1 MWKYNWFLYIDLI
14 FYNRAN
20 LFALV
25 KLLYISLE
33 VLYTRSCPLHI
44 ASFISSFPNCLS
56 VISFSCLI
64 SLVKMSSTL
73 LNRSGEIR
81 HPCLV
86 LDLSGEKKLFVFL
99 IKYETVCFLWSGSVS
114 HSVGTPWTSS
124 QFSTPVCQSPLS
136 MGFSS
141 KNTGVGC
148 HSLFQGIFPIQGS
161 NSHLL
166 HCRQIL

>member
-1 MWKYNWFLYIDLI
+1 MYIDLI
-14 FYNRAN
+14 FYNIAN

-44 ASFISSFPNCLS
+44 VSFISSFPNCLS

-64 SLVKMSSTL
+64 SLVKTSSTL

-86 LDLSGEKKLFVFL
+86 LDLRGGGGTKLSVIH
-99 IKYETVCFLWSGSVS
+99 IKYETVCFL
-114 HSVGTPWTSS
+114 
-124 QFSTPVCQSPLS
+124 
-136 MGFSS
+136 
-141 KNTGVGC
+141 
-148 HSLFQGIFPIQGS
+148 
-161 NSHLL
+161 
-166 HCRQIL
+166 